1 MSRRG
6 FLGAVLAAAG
16 LVVIGRPAAAPARTG
31 TGRTVSVAVN
41 GGMWVR
47 LPGSDLEVF
56 LTDAAV
62 RNPRTSVRVTWT
74 TDGRADAAFPAV
86 LSVLRPGTVTSS
98 AGYGLALR
106 KVGS

>member
-6 FLGAVLAAAG
+6 FLGAVLAAAAG
-16 LVVIGRPAAAPARTG
+16 LVVIGRPAAANA
-31 TGRTVSVAVN
+31 RTVSVAVN
-41 GGMWVR
+41 SGVWVH
-47 LPGSDLEVF
+47 LPGGVFEVF
-56 LTDAAV
+56 VTDAA

-106 KVGS
+106 KVEL

>member
-1 MSRRG
+1 VSRRG
-6 FLGAVLAAAG
+6 FLGAMLAAAG
-16 LVVIGRPAAAPARTG
+16 LVVIGRPAAASA
-31 TGRTVSVAVN
+31 RTVSVAVN
-41 GGMWVR
+41 SGEWVR
-47 LPGSDLEVF
+47 LPGSDFEVF

-62 RNPRTSVRVTWT
+62 RHPRTSVRVTWT